1 MRRSRRYVG
10 FGFLLAIAAARYLLQ
25 QRTKS
30 DPAPTP
36 WPSVPSAPSASLEGT
51 PNPVADPAGD
61 TDPVEDVELEVD
73 KGASWVEPCDGS
85 CPESHPIKVKLRSK
99 LFHRPGMAAY
109 QRTNA
114 DRCYRSAEDAIQDGF
129 RASSR

>member
-10 FGFLLAIAAARYLLQ
+10 FGFLLAIVAAARYLQQ
-25 QRTKS
+25 QRAKS
-30 DPAPTP
+30 TDPAPTP
-36 WPSVPSAPSASLEGT
+36 WPSVPSAIDDAT
-51 PNPVADPAGD
+51 PDPTVNPVED
-61 TDPVEDVELEVD
+61 TDPVEDVEVD
-73 KGASWVEPCDGS
+73 KGTSWVEPCDGS
-85 CPESHPIKVKLRSK
+85 CPETHPIKVKLRSK

-114 DRCYRSAEDAIQDGF
+114 DRCYRSAEDAIEDGF